1 MDTSKSGMLP
11 AKIISIIF
19 HPLFMPVYGLAII
32 LSGFTPF
39 GYMQIPVKKLLF
51 LIIVV
56 NNVLLPLALL
66 PFLRYMN
73 FISSWTLEEREER
86 VIPLI
91 ISSILYATSSYIL
104 YRFPVPFFLK
114 AFMFSVFL
122 ISIMLTAINFRWK
135 ISLHSVGAGALTGLI
150 LILSFRLYSHLL
162 GFLVIAVI
170 TGGMIMSA
178 RLRMNLHSPRQ
189 VWTGFSAGF
198 VLLTFFMFFLQ
209 QFS

>member
-1 MDTSKSGMLP
+1 MDASKRELLP
-11 AKIISIIF
+11 AKIISILF

-32 LSGFTPF
+32 LSDYTPF
-39 GYMQIPVKKLLF
+39 GYMQMPVKRLLF

-66 PFLRYMN
+66 PFLMYMK
-73 FISSWTLEEREER
+73 FISTWTIREREER
-86 VIPLI
+86 AVPMI
-91 ISSILYATSSYIL
+91 ITTILYATSSYIL

-114 AFMFSVFL
+114 AFIFSIFL
-122 ISIMLTAINFRWK
+122 ISLLLTLINFKWK
-135 ISLHSVGAGALTGLI
+135 ISLHSVGAGAITGLI

-162 GFLVIAVI
+162 LFLIVSFLA
-170 TGGMIMSA
+170 GGMIMSA
-178 RLRMNLHSPRQ
+178 RMKLDVHSPRQ

-209 QFS
+209 QFA

>member
-1 MDTSKSGMLP
+1 MDATKSGMLP
-11 AKIISIIF
+11 AKIISVIF

-91 ISSILYATSSYIL
+91 ISTILYATSSFIL

-122 ISIMLTAINFRWK
+122 ISLMLTAINFRWK

-162 GFLVIAVI
+162 GLLVIAVI
-170 TGGMIMSA
+170 AGGMIMSA

>member
-1 MDTSKSGMLP
+1 MDASKRALLP
-11 AKIISIIF
+11 ARIISVIF

-32 LSGFTPF
+32 LSGYTPF
-39 GYMQIPVKKLLF
+39 GYMQIPVKNLLF

-66 PFLRYMN
+66 PFLMYMN

-86 VIPLI
+86 VVPLI
-91 ISSILYATSSYIL
+91 ITTILYATSSYIL

-114 AFMFSVFL
+114 EFFFSVFL
-122 ISIMLTAINFRWK
+122 VSLVMTVVNFRWK
-135 ISLHSVGAGALTGLI
+135 ISLHAVAAGAITGLI
-150 LILSFRLYSHLL
+150 LILSFRLYSHLFGGL
-162 GFLVIAVI
+162 LLVIVAA
-170 TGGMIMSA
+170 GLIMSA
-178 RLRMNLHSPRQ
+178 RLKMNLHNPRQ